1 MPCALTAAVMQPCS
15 AILRSLAKTTTTFSA
30 TTATRQRW
38 MSSGTSIKPYRAG
51 EFHYKITNYDYNG
64 TTLYFKNITI
74 VYNGVS
80 STLDTEINY

>member
-1 MPCALTAAVMQPCS
+1 
-15 AILRSLAKTTTTFSA
+15 
-30 TTATRQRW
+30 